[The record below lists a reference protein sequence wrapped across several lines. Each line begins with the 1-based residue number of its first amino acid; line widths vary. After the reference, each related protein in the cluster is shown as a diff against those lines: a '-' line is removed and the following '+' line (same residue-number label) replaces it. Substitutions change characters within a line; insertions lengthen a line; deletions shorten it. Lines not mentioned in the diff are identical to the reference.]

1 MTIPFLDAR
10 AGYLA
15 DRDEL
20 DAAYARVMDSGRWIL
35 GQELAAFEA
44 EFAAYCGTTHG
55 IGVANGLDALQL
67 ALAALGVGPGD
78 EVVVPAHT
86 FVATWI
92 AVVQTGA
99 TPVAVEPADDGFLPS
114 VEAIAAAIG
123 PRTRA
128 VIAVH
133 LYGSVEG
140 IDAIAALCAQRGI
153 ALVEDAAQAHG
164 ASSGGIRAGAHGR
177 LGCFSFYPGK
187 NLGAYGDGGAVV
199 TSDPELATRL
209 RAMRNYGGIEKYAH
223 DEPGTNSRLDELQAA
238 FLRVRLRGLD
248 RDNARRARLAQVYRA
263 ALADVPG
270 LALPAAGAPGSHAW
284 HLFVVRSTHRDAL
297 QAHLARNG
305 CQTLIHYPRPV
316 YRYAPY
322 AAMAPATV
330 SPADRLCAEV
340 LSLPIGPHLAE
351 DQVRAVCALV
361 AGFQASSDHGA
372 ERVP

>member
-1 MTIPFLDAR
+1 MATIPFLDVR

-15 DRDEL
+15 DKAEL
-20 DAAYARVMDSGRWIL
+20 DAAYARVMASGRWIL
-35 GQELAAFEA
+35 GPELQAFEQ
-44 EFAAYCGTTHG
+44 EFAAWCGAGHG

-67 ALAALGVGPGD
+67 ALTALDIGPGD

-92 AVVQTGA
+92 AVVRTGA
-99 TPVAVEPADDGFLPS
+99 TPVAVEPADDGFLPTAD
-114 VEAIAAAIG
+114 AIAACIG

-133 LYGSVEG
+133 LYGSVAG
-140 IDAIAALCAQRGI
+140 IDAIAALCAARGI

-164 ASSGGIRAGAHGR
+164 AASGGIRAGAHGR

-199 TSDPELATRL
+199 TDDAALAMRL
-209 RAMRNYGGIEKYAH
+209 RALRNYGGLARYEH

-238 FLRVRLRGLD
+238 FLRVRLRRID
-248 RDNARRARLAQVYRA
+248 RDNARRAQLAQVYLDG
-263 ALADVPG
+263 LAGVPG
-270 LALPAAGAPGSHAW
+270 LTLPAPGAPGSHAW
-284 HLFVVRSTHRDAL
+284 HLFVVRSTCRDEL
-297 QAHLARNG
+297 QAHLERHG

-322 AAMAPATV
+322 AAMAPPPG
-330 SPADRLCAEV
+330 SPADRLCAGI
-340 LSLPIGPHLAE
+340 LSLPMGPHLAE
-351 DQVRAVCALV
+351 EQVATVCALV
-361 AGFQASSDHGA
+361 AGFQASAS
-372 ERVP
+372 P